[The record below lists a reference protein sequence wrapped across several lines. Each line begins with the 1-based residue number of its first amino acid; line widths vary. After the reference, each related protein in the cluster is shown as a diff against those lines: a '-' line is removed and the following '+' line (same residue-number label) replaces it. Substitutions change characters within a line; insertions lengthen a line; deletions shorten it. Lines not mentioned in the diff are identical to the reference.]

1 MPNKTRVARQR
12 VFPRP
17 SLRLV
22 PAVERAVRV
31 LRALSAHDGARRL
44 SDLSR
49 LLGLSKSTLSELLS
63 TLEHYGFVQRDGDS
77 RAYRLGYALLELGN
91 AVLQRLDLR
100 QLAHPYLV
108 HLRDAT
114 GETAVLH
121 VPIGQGA
128 LIVDRAESDHQLKV
142 VAPLGYRLPP
152 FAGSVAKVFMAR
164 LPDQEFMDLL
174 EGRFLPAFTPNSVTD
189 PERYRRELVRVRRRG
204 YTIDDEEYLPGVR
217 AVSAPIL
224 DGRGRTVATV
234 TIVGFSA
241 RFTNKR
247 IQQATTAVRE
257 AAESISR
264 RLGAPSNPWSGSSTP
279 QVRGG

>member
-1 MPNKTRVARQR
+1 MPNKLRLAQR
-12 VFPRP
+12 KGTFPRP

-22 PAVERAVRV
+22 PAIERAVRV
-31 LRALSAHDGARRL
+31 LRALSADDGARRL

-49 LLGLSKSTLSELLS
+49 QLGLSKSTLSELLS
-63 TLEHYGFVQRDGDS
+63 TLEHFGFVERDDS

-91 AVLQRLDLR
+91 VVLRRLDLR
-100 QLAHPYLV
+100 QVAHPYLI

-128 LIVDRAESDHQLKV
+128 LIIDREESDHQLKV
-142 VAPLGYRLPP
+142 VAPLGHRLPP
-152 FAGSVAKVFMAR
+152 FAGSVAKVFLAR
-164 LPDQEFMDLL
+164 LPDQKFTDLL
-174 EGRFLPAFTPNSVTD
+174 EDHVLPAFTPNSVTD

-204 YTIDDEEYLPGVR
+204 YAIDDEEYLPGVR

-224 DGRGRTVATV
+224 DGIGRTVATV

-241 RFTNKR
+241 RLTHER
-247 IQQATTAVRE
+247 MQQATTAVRG
-257 AAESISR
+257 AAENISR
-264 RLGAPSNPWSGSSTP
+264 RLGAPSNPWSRSSIP